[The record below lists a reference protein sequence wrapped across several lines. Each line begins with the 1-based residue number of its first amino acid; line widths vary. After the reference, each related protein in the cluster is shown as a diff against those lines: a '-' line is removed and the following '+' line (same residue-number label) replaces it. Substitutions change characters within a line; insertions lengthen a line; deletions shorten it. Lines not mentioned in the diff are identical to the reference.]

1 MDNGQRRPWA
11 RCLWRGIGAA
21 WVLSAGVAV
30 MAQGFPGRP
39 VTLVIP
45 FAAGG
50 PTDVVARQL
59 AIPMGRQLGQPVVV
73 ENVVGAGGTLG
84 AAKVAQAAPTGHTVL
99 LHHMGMA
106 TAPALYKKLS
116 FDPVKDFEPIA
127 QVLDVPMLLLARKG
141 LPASDLPEL
150 QAYLRQHK
158 DQVSLAH
165 AGLGAV
171 SHLCGMLI
179 TSALGISLT
188 TIPYKG
194 TAPAMNDLM
203 GGQVDLLCDQT
214 TGAVPF
220 VRDGRVK
227 AIGVATA
234 RRLSALPLVPT
245 LDEQGLKG
253 LEVKVWHGLYAP
265 RGTPPEVVARL
276 GEALR
281 TALRDPQVTQRLAE
295 LNAEI
300 PEADKLNPEGLR
312 RHLAAE
318 IAKWGPLIRKAGVYA
333 D

>member
-1 MDNGQRRPWA
+1 
-11 RCLWRGIGAA
+11 
-21 WVLSAGVAV
+21 
-30 MAQGFPGRP
+30 MAQGLPARP

-45 FAAGG
+45 LVAGG
-50 PTDVVARQL
+50 PTDVVTRHL
-59 AIPMGRQLGQPVVV
+59 ATPMGRQLGQLGQPVVV
-73 ENVVGAGGTLG
+73 ENAVG

-99 LHHMGMA
+99 LHHM
-106 TAPALYKKLS
+106 
-116 FDPVKDFEPIA
+116 
-127 QVLDVPMLLLARKG
+127 
-141 LPASDLPEL
+141 
-150 QAYLRQHK
+150 
-158 DQVSLAH
+158 
-165 AGLGAV
+165 
-171 SHLCGMLI
+171 
-179 TSALGISLT
+179 
-188 TIPYKG
+188 G

-234 RRLSALPLVPT
+234 GRLSALPLVPT

-281 TALRDPQVTQRLAE
+281 AALRDPQVTQRLAE

-318 IAKWGPLIRKAGVYA
+318 IAKWGPLIRKVGVYA